1 MMQTMTIPSMPV
13 HGAAHCPIAILAT
26 ESTRLSR
33 RASGLIREIENLCDD
48 HTTVDPDAL
57 VEEIDVLVAR
67 IDKLVSGI
75 TSHRSVF
82 VGVGG
87 EALLDQVL
95 GQVGGAR
102 LANAHQ
108 ALDGIRTAIGLATLH

>member
-1 MMQTMTIPSMPV
+1 MQVMNMMSMPLA
-13 HGAAHCPIAILAT
+13 GIAQCPISILSA
-26 ESTRLSR
+26 ESARLNR
-33 RASGLIREIENLCDD
+33 RALGLIRDIENLCED

-67 IDKLVSGI
+67 IDSLVSGI
-75 TSHRSVF
+75 TSHRGVF
-82 VGVGG
+82 VGDGG
-87 EALLDQVL
+87 FALLDQVL